1 MARHPLSCEDFHRYS
16 VVGLSEEKG
25 VVDDGMHLP
34 EVPLSDP
41 VSPGVWGGERRGG
54 VTGMPPHEAL
64 DLAEAARLSVMPN
77 ASPREVLKGAA
88 AS

>member
-25 VVDDGMHLP
+25 VADDGMHLP

-41 VSPGVWGGERRGG
+41 VSPGVWGENVGG
-54 VTGMPPHEAL
+54 VTGIPPHEAL